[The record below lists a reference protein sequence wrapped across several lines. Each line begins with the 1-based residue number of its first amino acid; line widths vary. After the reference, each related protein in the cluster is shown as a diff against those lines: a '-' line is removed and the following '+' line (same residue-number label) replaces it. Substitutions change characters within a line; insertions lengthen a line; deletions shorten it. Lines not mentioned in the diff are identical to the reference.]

1 MKKTDSNNYLITSE
15 NDNLDFLSTSLAPG
29 KVISLTISKKTFNLK
44 FHVGLLKS
52 LAEKNIVGLI
62 NSNPSIEY
70 QELFLEENIAQS
82 ADVCTLFKDV
92 EYNIHRWVNLYLN
105 PIIVIQD
112 LDSLRLDL
120 YHENE
125 ISKTDHES
133 IYSKLKQLALTYNI
147 AIVTCSE
154 DEQDLTIGNI
164 PLGLNME

>member
-1 MKKTDSNNYLITSE
+1 MKKIDSNNYLITSE

-29 KVISLTISKKTFNLK
+29 KVISLTISKKKFNLK
-44 FHVGLLKS
+44 FLVSLLKS

-70 QELFLEENIAQS
+70 QELFLEENVAQS

-92 EYNIHRWVNLYLN
+92 EYNIQRWVNFYLN

-120 YHENE
+120 DHENE

-147 AIVTCSE
+147 AIVTCSK
-154 DEQDLTIGNI
+154 DEQEI
-164 PLGLNME
+164 PETDHAITV